1 MIPEVQT
8 LCLSYCQ
15 WRPRFIQRLP
25 FLSPRNILFTYLFT
39 YPVRRTKINTD
50 TDMKIILILFS
61 FCLAVEI
68 EGEKIGETSRK
79 SRSRNR
85 TDRDKRKLEKKTLRL
100 VQKLQKTQVR
110 LSCNIIQRKIWWKG
124 YFILFRFMV
133 PVTRLLIFSF
143 LPIFMM
149 PNRLYNCSL
158 FDEWNEFDLW
168 SELNRLFP
176 SISLDLEWLPV
187 TYRVSWIWWS
197 SVFHWNLPV
206 NVLK

>member
-8 LCLSYCQ
+8 LCLSFCE

-39 YPVRRTKINTD
+39 YPVRRIKNN

-100 VQKLQKTQVR
+100 VKKLEKTQVR
-110 LSCNIIQRKIWWKG
+110 PSYTRNLMKKG

-143 LPIFMM
+143 LPTFMI
-149 PNRLYNCSL
+149 LTDYITVHYL
-158 FDEWNEFDLW
+158 
-168 SELNRLFP
+168 
-176 SISLDLEWLPV
+176 
-187 TYRVSWIWWS
+187 
-197 SVFHWNLPV
+197 
-206 NVLK
+206 

>member
-1 MIPEVQT
+1 
-8 LCLSYCQ
+8 
-15 WRPRFIQRLP
+15 
-25 FLSPRNILFTYLFT
+25 
-39 YPVRRTKINTD
+39 
-50 TDMKIILILFS
+50 MKIILILFS

-110 LSCNIIQRKIWWKG
+110 PPYTPRKSDDKG

-143 LPIFMM
+143 YQHL
-149 PNRLYNCSL
+149 
-158 FDEWNEFDLW
+158 
-168 SELNRLFP
+168 
-176 SISLDLEWLPV
+176 
-187 TYRVSWIWWS
+187 
-197 SVFHWNLPV
+197 
-206 NVLK
+206 

>member
-8 LCLSYCQ
+8 LCLSFCE

-39 YPVRRTKINTD
+39 YPVRRIKNN

-100 VQKLQKTQVR
+100 VKKLEKTQVR
-110 LSCNIIQRKIWWKG
+110 PPYTRNLMKKG

-143 LPIFMM
+143 LPTFMI
-149 PNRLYNCSL
+149 LTDYITVHY
-158 FDEWNEFDLW
+158 LW
-168 SELNRLFP
+168 CVKWVWFM
-176 SISLDLEWLPV
+176 V
-187 TYRVSWIWWS
+187 T
-197 SVFHWNLPV
+197 F
-206 NVLK
+206 

>member
-1 MIPEVQT
+1 VSILNDLKRTKVIPEVQT
-8 LCLSYCQ
+8 LCLSFCE

-39 YPVRRTKINTD
+39 YPVRRIKNN

-100 VQKLQKTQVR
+100 VKKLEKTQVR
-110 LSCNIIQRKIWWKG
+110 PPYTRNLMKKG
-124 YFILFRFMV
+124 TLFYSGSWY
-133 PVTRLLIFSF
+133 RLQGF
-143 LPIFMM
+143 
-149 PNRLYNCSL
+149 
-158 FDEWNEFDLW
+158 
-168 SELNRLFP
+168 
-176 SISLDLEWLPV
+176 
-187 TYRVSWIWWS
+187 
-197 SVFHWNLPV
+197 
-206 NVLK
+206 